1 MKRTVHYS
9 GIVGVLVIVI
19 AASVLAQS
27 RTGTSSSRQRRQVQ
41 APPSWSADPQVGFR
55 EGETPAEFQARH
67 QREFQERMAEMQRR
81 AAEMQRRAE
90 ESRNNAIRQA
100 VGATDDQWRQI
111 KPKLDLIGKLKA
123 EAEVC
128 VDPGAFGG
136 MSGFQGNAFS
146 FGGGFVGGA
155 AGGGGFGTMGGSGQP
170 GQNRSQFQSWSWP
183 SGATD
188 KTPGEMTD
196 GEALC
201 AQLQDLMRDPTASP
215 EEITQKVAA
224 LRQIRKNARQ
234 RLARARQILRE
245 TLAPAQETPLIAMG
259 YLD

>member
-19 AASVLAQS
+19 AASVLAQT
-27 RTGTSSSRQRRQVQ
+27 RTGTSSSRQRGQVQ
-41 APPSWSADPQVGFR
+41 ARSSWSGDPQVGLDQ
-55 EGETPAEFQARH
+55 TPAQRHAEH
-67 QREFQERMAEMQRR
+67 QRKFQERMAEMQRQ

-100 VGATDDQWRQI
+100 LGATDAQWRQI
-111 KPKLDLIGKLKA
+111 KPKLDLIEKLKA
-123 EAEVC
+123 EADVS
-128 VDPGAFGG
+128 VDPGAFGATP
-136 MSGFQGNAFS
+136 GFQGNAFS

-155 AGGGGFGTMGGSGQP
+155 GGGGGFGTMGGSGQP
-170 GQNRSQFQSWSWP
+170 GQNWSQFKSWSWP
-183 SGATD
+183 PAATD
-188 KTPGEMTD
+188 KTPGEITD

-201 AQLQDLMRDPTASP
+201 AQIQDLMRDPTASP
-215 EEITQKVAA
+215 EQITQKVAA

-234 RLARARQILRE
+234 RLARARQALQQ
-245 TLAPAQETPLIAMG
+245 TLTPQQQTLLIAMG

>member
-19 AASVLAQS
+19 AASALAQT
-27 RTGTSSSRQRRQVQ
+27 RTGTSSSRKRRRAQ
-41 APPSWSADPQVGFR
+41 APPSWSDDPQVGFR

-67 QREFQERMAEMQRR
+67 QREFQDRMAQMQRR

-90 ESRNNAIRQA
+90 ENRNNAIRQA
-100 VGATDDQWRQI
+100 LGATDAQWRQI
-111 KPKLDLIGKLKA
+111 KPKLDLIEKLKA
-123 EAEVC
+123 EADVS
-128 VDPGAFGG
+128 VDPGAFGAAP
-136 MSGFQGNAFS
+136 GFQGNAFS

-155 AGGGGFGTMGGSGQP
+155 GGGGGFGTMGGSGQP
-170 GQNRSQFQSWSWP
+170 GQNWSQFQSWSWP
-183 SGATD
+183 PAATD
-188 KTPGEMTD
+188 KTPGEITD

-201 AQLQDLMRDPTASP
+201 AQIQDLMRDPTASP
-215 EEITQKVAA
+215 EQITQKVAA

-234 RLARARQILRE
+234 RLARVRQALQQALTPQQQ
-245 TLAPAQETPLIAMG
+245 TLLIAMG